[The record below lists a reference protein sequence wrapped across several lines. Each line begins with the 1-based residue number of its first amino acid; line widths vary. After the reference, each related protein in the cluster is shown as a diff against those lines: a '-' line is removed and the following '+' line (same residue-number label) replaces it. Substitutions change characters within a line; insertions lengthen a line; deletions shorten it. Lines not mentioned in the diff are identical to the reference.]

1 MWVHADAIVGH
12 LNRNDLGHSKAI
24 TREGFKVGKGLQ
36 DLLINYAEWWYDRFL
51 GTFLVVS
58 GLL

>member
-24 TREGFKVGKGLQ
+24 TCEGFKVRKGLQ
-36 DLLINYAEWWYDRFL
+36 DLLVNYAEWWYDRFL
-51 GTFLVVS
+51 GMFLVVS